1 MPSIVCCDNRD
12 CIYYDDYRGC
22 DVDELVIDHGVCA
35 GSAGHGRNV
44 SQNDLDERLRAE
56 NLQLRQRM
64 DKLIRILN
72 NDYDLSIQLDGLR
85 KFWHVGLTD
94 EGVRKRDERDAEV
107 GLLQD
112 QNAKLRELVDA
123 VKEFV
128 EDTHCEDCPCRRDC
142 DDNNRI
148 FCVNDFSYH
157 AFAAMRELGIEV
169 DG

>member
-22 DVDELVIDHGVCA
+22 DVDKLVIDHGVCA
-35 GSAGHGRNV
+35 GSVEHGRNA

-112 QNAKLRELVDA
+112 QNAKLRELVNDMWTCILHGSEEWDCTGCQRDPDS
-123 VKEFV
+123 VCIGGISEFSQ
-128 EDTHCEDCPCRRDC
+128 R
-142 DDNNRI
+142 
-148 FCVNDFSYH
+148 
-157 AFAAMRELGIEV
+157 MRELGIEV
-169 DG
+169 D

>member
-1 MPSIVCCDNRD
+1 VCCDNRD

-85 KFWHVGLTD
+85 KFWHIGLTD
-94 EGVRKRDERDAEV
+94 EGVRKRDERDAEN
-107 GLLQD
+107 G
-112 QNAKLRELVDA
+112 KLKELVRDLRLQLSYA
-123 VKEFV
+123 YDSKELV
-128 EDTHCEDCPCRRDC
+128 EYDERLK
-142 DDNNRI
+142 
-148 FCVNDFSYH
+148 
-157 AFAAMRELGIEV
+157 ELGIEV
-169 DG
+169 D

>member
-1 MPSIVCCDNRD
+1 VCCDNRD

-64 DKLIRILN
+64 DKLIRILY

-112 QNAKLRELVDA
+112 QNAKLRELLGLVDLYERRGCGECQYK
-123 VKEFV
+123 VRC
-128 EDTHCEDCPCRRDC
+128 DSCDSWTWSMCEVWK
-142 DDNNRI
+142 RI
-148 FCVNDFSYH
+148 DQLQ
-157 AFAAMRELGIEV
+157 RELGIEV
-169 DG
+169 VES

>member
-1 MPSIVCCDNRD
+1 MPSIVD
-12 CIYYDDYRGC
+12 CNNKDCVYYDDCCGC
-22 DVDELVIDHGVCA
+22 DADKLVIYYGVCA

-64 DKLIRILN
+64 DRLIRILN

-107 GLLQD
+107 GLLRD
-112 QNAKLRELVDA
+112 QNEKLRQLVRDMWRDGMCDCDELVA
-123 VKEFV
+123 AQGEY
-128 EDTHCEDCPCRRDC
+128 HCAECE
-142 DDNNRI
+142 
-148 FCVNDFSYH
+148 YH
-157 AFAAMRELGIEV
+157 YPDRMRELGIEIEV
-169 DG
+169 DDD